1 MHCLKIENHCHV
13 VKSRHNCDCAC
24 DGCFKGGI
32 DPAAIEKAAAE
43 SAPPPPRNEREIGMN
58 WVDDSVK
65 KLVALRMDPL
75 DMLALSSIHTATIA
89 VTMSK
94 QGDAF
99 PSDQQTKIIERLARR
114 LCDTAT
120 EFMKA
125 L

>member
-1 MHCLKIENHCHV
+1 MHCLNEESLCRV
-13 VKSRHNCDCAC
+13 RRDRRNCNCEC

-32 DPAAIEKAAAE
+32 DPAAFEKAAE
-43 SAPPPPRNEREIGMN
+43 PPPPRNEREIGMN

-65 KLVALRMDPL
+65 KLVALNVEPL
-75 DMLALSSIHTATIA
+75 DMLALSSIQTATVA

-99 PSDQQTKIIERLARR
+99 PTDQQTKIIERLARR